1 MLIQRSY
8 VLFGVIVGIIS
19 SACQSVGL
27 ILQRKSHLDNQRNLW
42 RIGFLLFVTSNI
54 LGSSIQLTTLPL
66 IILSSLQSSGLVF
79 NCVFNWLIMNEEFNR
94 KSAISIAS
102 IIVGALILGVVGN
115 IIPEPR
121 FIGLKEFQQLIATRA
136 FRQWYIF
143 DMCVVLICLGLFSKR
158 FYPGLSLGVVSGI
171 LSAFSVL
178 LAKTIIQ
185 IFISELSFSLF
196 RSVFGYIIVFFLLCF
211 AQLVSLNQGLKI
223 VSTAILYPLVFC
235 IYNVT
240 NIFNEIIFYQ
250 LFDHINFFVAISL
263 VVGTS
268 ILIYGVAIQ
277 SSLNDQ
283 HQHSSLVTVQTP
295 LLGKQQSDEESEYVS
310 FGSPKGSTSF
320 LNDHFKRNSVSIED
334 SFDYDDLL
342 ISSTPKISNTQ
353 RELLMELNSP
363 KSPRSPKS
371 SKKTRDFDSPIQ

>member
-1 MLIQRSY
+1 
-8 VLFGVIVGIIS
+8 
-19 SACQSVGL
+19 
-27 ILQRKSHLDNQRNLW
+27 
-42 RIGFLLFVTSNI
+42 
-54 LGSSIQLTTLPL
+54 
-66 IILSSLQSSGLVF
+66 
-79 NCVFNWLIMNEEFNR
+79 MNEEFNR

-196 RSVFGYIIVFFLLCF
+196 RSVFGYII
-211 AQLVSLNQGLKI
+211 
-223 VSTAILYPLVFC
+223 
-235 IYNVT
+235 
-240 NIFNEIIFYQ
+240 
-250 LFDHINFFVAISL
+250 LFDHINIFVAISL

-283 HQHSSLVTVQTP
+283 HRHSSLVTVQTP

-371 SKKTRDFDSPIQ
+371 SKKTRDFDSPIQG